1 MHVEH
6 KFTLMVITCSVSFPL
21 WMRKLKLL
29 MSVLGACVLWTYFLA
44 FIMKEVKWRKLNSWE
59 KVILML
65 SLITT
70 PTLAAAVAA
79 AFFCFG
85 GRGGNEWLQINLF
98 LSNLD
103 HILFQRMKNNTSQQ
117 LLEAEG
123 FPIWGEPGNFTGHF
137 NPTAHLEY

>member
-1 MHVEH
+1 
-6 KFTLMVITCSVSFPL
+6 
-21 WMRKLKLL
+21 

-103 HILFQRMKNNTSQQ
+103 HILFHRMKNNTSQQ

-123 FPIWGEPGNFTGHF
+123 FPI
-137 NPTAHLEY
+137 